1 MNTPDE
7 PNVVKLKQLKT
18 ERGNDAADNYDVH
31 GYLASAKQVSIT
43 TKAAPPQKTGRFHS
57 KSIAELLDA
66 PRPSWRIKGVLP
78 TEGVGSM
85 LGLSHVGKTFCA
97 IDLAVC
103 VATGQPWFGHK
114 VKPAGVIYV
123 TGEGRLQPRFQ
134 ALLQAR
140 KMEASDL
147 KRLRV
152 VARPVNLL
160 EQSGEELDDLLVS
173 VRAVTTDMGG
183 EVGLIVLDTLAR
195 MTPGSDE
202 GASATGLAIRA
213 CDRLRDEL
221 GCFVLL
227 LHHPGHQNQG
237 RARGHSSFYA
247 ALDAELLI
255 ESPDKRA
262 DSVRTITATKVR
274 DGEADRVLGA
284 FQLDVLVLGQDEDGD
299 DITSCALEPTDA
311 PTRAGKPVKPTNRE
325 TFLLRALN
333 EELDSLGSQAPIAG
347 NAELALGAK
356 VWQRMAEEDSV
367 RERFRQ
373 LLGSSS
379 NERRDWSAARNGC
392 VGKHLVG
399 SGSGFLWIAEKPY

>member
-18 ERGNDAADNYDVH
+18 ERGNDAADNWDVP

-114 VKPAGVIYV
+114 LKPTGVIYV

-152 VARPVNLL
+152 VERPVNLL

-311 PTRAGKPVKPTNRE
+311 PAKAKKLAKLNPDGQK
-325 TFLLRALN
+325 FMSALHA
-333 EELDSLGSQAPIAG
+333 ELDALGSRARVAG
-347 NAELALGAK
+347 DSEIQQGAK
-356 VWQRMAEEDSV
+356 TGQYMAAIDPV
-367 RERFRQ
+367 RARFIDMLNPELVNPRVSW
-373 LLGSSS
+373 GRAKK
-379 NERRDWSAARNGC
+379 NCIANGC
-392 VGKHLVG
+392 LGGNNFHLWVTG
-399 SGSGFLWIAEKPY
+399 